1 MKPGHFL
8 LLCVIMES
16 ACALEVK
23 EIIVIA
29 QEQWREKGSGTKV
42 QTFVNSR
49 EYFLQK
55 ENYQVR
61 KGHDEHSR

>member
-1 MKPGHFL
+1 
-8 LLCVIMES
+8 MES

-29 QEQWREKGSGTKV
+29 QEQRREKGSGTKV